1 MSTTELSPWASA
13 GYRPGGD
20 GGEVEDAAIEARR
33 TPSYSVG
40 PVRAP
45 AYVAPARPFDAP
57 QWDASPVDV
66 TPVWQ
71 PGTGTVSEVGRP
83 TDRAWATILRAAP
96 VWLFAGP
103 LCVAAVYLLDI
114 RPWGWTVPIWAGVSL
129 VAHLLIVWVDLAW
142 NSPGSVERHRVNA
155 AARLK
160 RTELQ
165 HAQELRRAIVEA
177 YLDHLERR

>member
-1 MSTTELSPWASA
+1 MPTELSPWASTD
-13 GYRPGGD
+13 YVTPYDER
-20 GGEVEDAAIEARR
+20 DAALA
-33 TPSYSVG
+33 
-40 PVRAP
+40 PVVVHGQPRERIIMRDAP
-45 AYVAPARPFDAP
+45 RAP
-57 QWDASPVDV
+57 QWDAAPIDV

-71 PGTGTVSEVGRP
+71 PGAGTVSEIGRP

-177 YLDHLERR
+177 YLDHLEGGR